1 MSPTIFGGNLPRLM
15 VSALL
20 PFALAAQAP
29 QNSPAKPDSP
39 EAAAHVINAKKIA
52 GAEWAAEEHF
62 FCEAPLATDANAA
75 PIEPA
80 KIFDN
85 VYAIGR
91 AATVTYAI
99 TTPDGIILI
108 DSGYTRDVETILLP
122 AFRKLGLDPTKI
134 KYSIITHG
142 HADHFGGA
150 FYLQEHF
157 GTHIAISAEDWDLVL
172 NPPGAGGK
180 KKGEPQPLPRKDM
193 ILVEGQP
200 ISLGG
205 ENVTPI
211 FIPGHTPGSMGLIF
225 PVKDGGKTHMAGLF
239 GGTILVAGR
248 ISDEGLQQYLRS
260 IAHFKE
266 KAKEMKVDVELQN
279 HPTYDNMPEKLAE
292 LGSRKAGA
300 FNPFVVG
307 QANYG
312 KFLDVMAECMRADIA
327 RRAK

>member
-1 MSPTIFGGNLPRLM
+1 MSPKIIGIWPCLM
-15 VSALL
+15 LSALL
-20 PFALAAQAP
+20 SFSLAAQD
-29 QNSPAKPDSP
+29 SPAKPDSP
-39 EAAAHVINAKKIA
+39 KAAAHVAKAKKIA
-52 GAEWAAEEHF
+52 GAEWAAEAHF
-62 FCEAPLATDANAA
+62 FCEAPKATDANAS
-75 PIEPA
+75 PIEPT

-85 VYAIGR
+85 LYAMGR

-108 DSGYTRDVETILLP
+108 DSGYVRDVETLLLP
-122 AFRKLGLDPTKI
+122 AFQKLGLDPKQI

-157 GTHIAISAEDWDLVL
+157 GTHIVVSAQDWDLML
-172 NPPGAGGK
+172 APPAAG
-180 KKGEPQPLPRKDM
+180 KKGEQQPLPRKDM

-205 ENVTPI
+205 ENVTPV

-225 PVKDGGKTHMAGLF
+225 PVKDGGKTHVAGLF

-248 ISDEGLQQYLRS
+248 IPDEGLQQYLRS

-279 HPTYDNMPEKLAE
+279 HPTYDNLTEKLVR
-292 LGSRKAGA
+292 LGSRKSGA
-300 FNPFVVG
+300 PNPFVVG
-307 QANYG
+307 AANYA
-312 KFLDVMAECMRADIA
+312 KFLDVMEECMQADIA
-327 RRAK
+327 RRASK

>member
-1 MSPTIFGGNLPRLM
+1 MSPKRFGGTLPRLM
-15 VSALL
+15 VSAAL
-20 PFALAAQAP
+20 PFLLAAQAP
-29 QNSPAKPDSP
+29 QNAPAKPDSP
-39 EAAAHVINAKKIA
+39 EAAAHVAAAKKIA
-52 GAEWAAEEHF
+52 GTEWAGEARF
-62 FCEAPLATDANAA
+62 FCEAPLATDANA
-75 PIEPA
+75 PMIEPT

-85 VYAIGR
+85 VYAMGR

-99 TTPDGIILI
+99 ATPDGIIMI

-122 AFRKLGLDPTKI
+122 AFKKLGLDPTKI

-157 GTHIAISAEDWDLVL
+157 GTRIAMSAEDWDVVL
-172 NPPGAGGK
+172 APPAST

-200 ISLGG
+200 VSLGA
-205 ENVTPI
+205 ETVTPV
-211 FIPGHTPGSMGLIF
+211 FIPGHTPGSMGLMF
-225 PVKDGGKTHMAGLF
+225 PVKDGSKTHVAGLF

-248 ISDEGLQQYLRS
+248 IPDEGLQQYLRS

-279 HPTYDNMPEKLAE
+279 HPVYDNMPEKLAQ
-292 LGSRKAGA
+292 LSSRKPGA
-300 FNPFVVG
+300 PNPFVVG
-307 QANYG
+307 AANYG